1 MLQKVNKFYQFLLT
15 IIIFILH
22 TLDEDYSF
30 MSPQTF
36 LYLRN
41 EPEDKDIDINIIND
55 NVALEPIEVIEIS
68 LMVPSDVFGQHTATI
83 IIRDED
89 SKNAA
94 VMCLLIILCTPL
106 LLSFIQLLSVLTIA
120 ASPSF
125 FGVPEGGSISFTVS
139 KDKATAVPV
148 DITITPLTYQQYS
161 NRTAAN
167 NNLPSLSS
175 ITAAPSNPAEG
186 I

>member
-30 MSPQTF
+30 SPQNF
-36 LYLRN
+36 LYLRK
-41 EPEDKDIDINIIND
+41 EPDDKDIDINIIND

-68 LMVPSDVFGQHTATI
+68 LMVPNSAVLGQHTTTI

-89 SKNAA
+89 SKNVA

-106 LLSFIQLLSVLTIA
+106 LLSFSYNFSQ
-120 ASPSF
+120 F
-125 FGVPEGGSISFTVS
+125 
-139 KDKATAVPV
+139 
-148 DITITPLTYQQYS
+148 
-161 NRTAAN
+161 
-167 NNLPSLSS
+167 
-175 ITAAPSNPAEG
+175 
-186 I
+186 